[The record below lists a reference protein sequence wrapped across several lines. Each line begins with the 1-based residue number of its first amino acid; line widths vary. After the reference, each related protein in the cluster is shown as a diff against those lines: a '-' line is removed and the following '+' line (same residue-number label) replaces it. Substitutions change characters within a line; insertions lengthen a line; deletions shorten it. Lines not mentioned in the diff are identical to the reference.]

1 MLDKIRTCYPGRIVS
16 FDAESQTATVM
27 LAMERVYSNLEAYY
41 KTAPRT
47 QLEDIPVY
55 AYEAGDYSI
64 TGPIKA
70 GDDCLVWFAHRGYDH
85 WLYDGKYEA
94 GLDEQ
99 GFPFQ
104 QLSRINDMSDAF
116 VTTGFRP
123 IPSAIP
129 NYQTNALELRNKA
142 RSQRITLVEGG
153 QISIHNPSS
162 DVVVNCVN
170 FIVNASSSVQ
180 LKTPSVTTTGT
191 VHGDKTA
198 GFADVV
204 TAPNF
209 IIGVGASLMS
219 VVGAAAGDLVDMI
232 KRYTGHT
239 HNYTDDGANRVTQT
253 QNDA

>member
-1 MLDKIRTCYPGRIVS
+1 MLDKIRTCYPGRIIS
-16 FDAESQTATVM
+16 FDKDKQTATVM
-27 LAMERVYSNLEAYY
+27 MAMERVFSNLEAYY

-47 QLEDIPVY
+47 IIEDVPVY
-55 AYEAGDYSI
+55 VTEAGDYSI
-64 TGPIKA
+64 TVPVKE
-70 GDDCLVWFAHRGYDH
+70 GDDCLIWFAHRGYDH

-94 GLDEQ
+94 GLDDQ
-99 GFPFQ
+99 GYPMH
-104 QLSRINDMSDAF
+104 QLSRVNDTSDAF
-116 VTTGFRP
+116 VTTGYRP

-129 NYQTNALELRNKA
+129 NYQSNAVEIRNKA
-142 RSQRITLVEGG
+142 RSQRISLFSGG
-153 QISIHNPSS
+153 SINIHNPSS
-162 DVVVNCVN
+162 DVVVDCSN

-209 IIGVGASLMS
+209 IVGVGSALRS
-219 VVGAAAGDLVDMI
+219 VGAAASDLVDMI

-239 HNYTDDGANRVTQT
+239 HNYTDDGATKVTQI